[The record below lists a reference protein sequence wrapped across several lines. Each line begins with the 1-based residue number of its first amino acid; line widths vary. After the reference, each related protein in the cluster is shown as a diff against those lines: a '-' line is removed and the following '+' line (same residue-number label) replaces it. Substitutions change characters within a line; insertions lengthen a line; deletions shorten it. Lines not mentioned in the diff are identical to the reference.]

1 MYSLLP
7 IKLERKSHTPI
18 RPIFGR
24 RRLSRNGK
32 YRICNVEK
40 AAIVPKSTMATLRHI
55 VGFPFY
61 HLKMGKSWVKTSSD
75 FKKLLQRNAFLVLRL
90 HRGELEALALIT
102 LHNSTK
108 PFLSLRLKTLTPRN
122 STQLYVGYVS
132 IGLSRGL
139 TA

>member
-75 FKKLLQRNAFLVLRL
+75 FKKLLQRNAFLVLRF
-90 HRGELEALALIT
+90 HGGDLIKVEPTT
-102 LHNSTK
+102 LHS
-108 PFLSLRLKTLTPRN
+108 
-122 STQLYVGYVS
+122 S
-132 IGLSRGL
+132 I
-139 TA
+139 